1 MSTAG
6 ERPRRGTFEVER
18 EESWRMW
25 ALFAALLAL
34 FFFGI
39 YVIAWFAS
47 PILLLSSTFPG
58 AWRFVITWRGVLELF
73 AAATLLTVLY
83 WYTVRRS
90 ARDRLVAAM
99 HAQPLGPNDTY
110 HQRLAN
116 IVEEMR
122 IAGGAPRIECLVV
135 PTVGMNAFAF
145 SNLKGECCIGVT
157 EGTLSRLSRPQL
169 EGVVAHEVA
178 HILSGSYVTVTVACL
193 LFGIYSSWG
202 DSLDEI
208 LGSEPE
214 VGSQGEAAAAGG
226 VGAAALLIRG
236 TLAVLQL
243 ASTVVDAAISRTREQ
258 EADLAAAR
266 YTRDP
271 VSLAEA
277 LRTIS
282 RHPGGGGYI
291 PPGLA
296 PLCIRASQPDSTSSL
311 DRLFAT
317 HPPTSQRIA
326 ALLSLAHMGRA
337 EFESQAAKADR
348 SFAGREHVA
357 TAAGARP
364 QAEAAMVAA
373 LGGAAAS
380 VAALSDAALGGAAP
394 GGEAAS
400 APPAAAYPTGS
411 AVTHEGVGAQRC
423 PVCTVALQPMSYE
436 GATVLACRS
445 CGGRLVGKTEV
456 GRIIARR
463 EMGFTAEQERIA
475 DQVFEQGDQLRRMA
489 QLQRAAFRA
498 TLVTCPTCGRTMT
511 RRHYNYEYAV
521 AVDACE
527 ICQVF
532 WFDKD
537 GLEVLQILIE
547 RRIG

>member
-6 ERPRRGTFEVER
+6 ERPRRGTFQVER

-34 FFFGI
+34 VFVGI
-39 YVIAWFAS
+39 YVLAWIASLGALIFS
-47 PILLLSSTFPG
+47 PVPG
-58 AWRFVITWRGVLELF
+58 TLRFVTTWRGALELF
-73 AAATLLTVLY
+73 AAATFVAALY
-83 WYTVRRS
+83 WYGARRS

-99 HAQPLGPNDTY
+99 NAQPLDPHDAY

-157 EGTLSRLSRPQL
+157 EGTLSRLSRQQL

-202 DSLDEI
+202 DSIDTF
-208 LGSEPE
+208 LGDDAEAEPS
-214 VGSQGEAAAAGG
+214 GLAAGAI
-226 VGAAALLIRG
+226 GAAIGAVLLLLLMRG
-236 TLAVLQL
+236 VLAVLQL
-243 ASTVVDAAISRTREQ
+243 ASTVVNAAISRTREQ
-258 EADLAAAR
+258 EADLAAVR

-282 RHPGGGGYI
+282 RHPGGGGFI

-317 HPPTSQRIA
+317 HPPTAERIA
-326 ALLSLAHMGRA
+326 ALLSVANMGRD
-337 EFESQAAKADR
+337 EFESQAAKADK

-357 TAAGARP
+357 AASGPRP

-373 LGGAAAS
+373 LGGAA
-380 VAALSDAALGGAAP
+380 LSDAALGGAAS
-394 GGEAAS
+394 GGAAAT
-400 APPAAAYPTGS
+400 APPVAAHPTGS
-411 AVTHEGVGAQRC
+411 AVTHEGVGVQRC
-423 PVCTVALQPMSYE
+423 PVCAAALQPMSYE
-436 GATVLACRS
+436 GATILACHT

-463 EMGFTAEQERIA
+463 EMGFTLEQERIA
-475 DQVFEQGDQLRRMA
+475 DQVFGQGNQLRRMA
-489 QLQRAAFRA
+489 KQQRAAFQA
-498 TLVTCPTCGRTMT
+498 NLVPCPTCGRTMN

-537 GLEVLQILIE
+537 ELEVLQILIE
-547 RRIG
+547 RLIG

>member
-1 MSTAG
+1 
-6 ERPRRGTFEVER
+6 
-18 EESWRMW
+18 MW

-34 FFFGI
+34 VFVGI
-39 YVIAWFAS
+39 YVLAWIASLGALIFS
-47 PILLLSSTFPG
+47 PVPG
-58 AWRFVITWRGVLELF
+58 TLRFVTTWRGALELF
-73 AAATLLTVLY
+73 AAATFIAALY
-83 WYTVRRS
+83 WYGARRS

-99 HAQPLGPNDTY
+99 NAQPLDPHDAY

-157 EGTLSRLSRPQL
+157 EGTLSRLSRQQL

-202 DSLDEI
+202 DSIDTF
-208 LGSEPE
+208 LGDDAEAEPS
-214 VGSQGEAAAAGG
+214 GLAAGA
-226 VGAAALLIRG
+226 VGAAVGAVLLLLLMRG
-236 TLAVLQL
+236 VLAVLQL
-243 ASTVVDAAISRTREQ
+243 ASTVVNAAISRTREQ
-258 EADLAAAR
+258 EADLAAVR
-266 YTRDP
+266 FTRDP

-282 RHPGGGGYI
+282 RHPGGGGFI

-317 HPPTSQRIA
+317 HPPTAERIA
-326 ALLSLAHMGRA
+326 ALLSVANMGRD
-337 EFESQAAKADR
+337 EFESQAAKADK

-357 TAAGARP
+357 AAPDPRP
-364 QAEAAMVAA
+364 QDEAAMVAA
-373 LGGAAAS
+373 LGGAA
-380 VAALSDAALGGAAP
+380 LSDAALGGAAS
-394 GGEAAS
+394 GGAAAT
-400 APPAAAYPTGS
+400 APPVAAHPTGS
-411 AVTHEGVGAQRC
+411 AVTHEGVGVQRC
-423 PVCTVALQPMSYE
+423 PVCAAALRPMSYE
-436 GATVLACRS
+436 GATILACHT

-463 EMGFTAEQERIA
+463 EMGFTLEQERIA
-475 DQVFEQGDQLRRMA
+475 DQVFGQGNQLRRMA
-489 QLQRAAFRA
+489 KQQRAAFQA
-498 TLVTCPTCGRTMT
+498 NLVTCPTCGRTMN

-537 GLEVLQILIE
+537 ELEVLQILIE
-547 RRIG
+547 RLIG

>member
-1 MSTAG
+1 
-6 ERPRRGTFEVER
+6 
-18 EESWRMW
+18 MW

-83 WYTVRRS
+83 WYSVRRS

-99 HAQPLGPNDTY
+99 HAQPLDPNDTY

-135 PTVGMNAFAF
+135 PTADMNAFAF

-296 PLCIRASQPDSTSSL
+296 PLCIRASQPDSTSWL

-317 HPPTSQRIA
+317 HPPTSQRIS
-326 ALLSLAHMGRA
+326 ALLNLANMGWP
-337 EFESQAAKADR
+337 EFESQAAEASER
-348 SFAGREHVA
+348 FAGREHAVSA
-357 TAAGARP
+357 PSARP
-364 QAEAAMVAA
+364 QIDTAMAALGGTA
-373 LGGAAAS
+373 LGGAAA
-380 VAALSDAALGGAAP
+380 VAA
-394 GGEAAS
+394 
-400 APPAAAYPTGS
+400 PAAAMA
-411 AVTHEGVGAQRC
+411 AVSPAAAKGGAHLAEPAVVLAGAGAHRC
-423 PVCTVALQPMSYE
+423 PVCAAILEPLSYE
-436 GATVLACRS
+436 GLTILACRG
-445 CGGRLVGKTEV
+445 CGGHLVGKTEV

-463 EMGFTAEQERIA
+463 EMAFTAEQERIA
-475 DQVFEQGDQLRRMA
+475 DQVFARGNQLRRTA
-489 QLQRAAFRA
+489 QIQRPAFLA
-498 TLVTCPTCGRTMT
+498 NLVTCPACGRTMM
-511 RRHYNYEYAV
+511 RRHFNYEYAV
-521 AVDACE
+521 AVDVCE
-527 ICQVF
+527 SCDLL

-537 GLEVLQILIE
+537 ELEVLQILIE
-547 RRIG
+547 RQTG